1 MKIMET
7 LKKNKKKVA
16 VVGALA
22 LCLTAGSI
30 SAFFTDS
37 NDVTN
42 IFKPGGVSS
51 KLTETEYDKLGE
63 EQRTNIAPN
72 KTMIKDPVVTNI
84 DTLDMYT
91 FLKVTVPTKEVST
104 FDEVT
109 GKKVEAKKQPLFT
122 WEVNNGWSLVE
133 TVKNADTTDFYYAY
147 GSSDS
152 MTILKPQEKT
162 TSLFKNNHIK
172 FINLIEG
179 QGIENT
185 QLDVIVKDLSIQT
198 TDLGKTVPSD
208 ILEIILNQRGQNT

>member
-1 MKIMET
+1 MKITET

-104 FDEVT
+104 FDAVT

-122 WEVNNGWSLVE
+122 WEVNDGWTLVK
-133 TVKNADTTDFYYAY
+133 TVNNAETTDFYYAY
-147 GSSDS
+147 GTKDT
-152 MTILKPQEKT
+152 MKALKPQEKT

-208 ILEIILNQRGQNT
+208 ILEIILNQRG

>member
-1 MKIMET
+1 MKITET

-104 FDEVT
+104 FDAVT

-122 WEVNNGWSLVE
+122 WEVNDGWILVK
-133 TVKNADTTDFYYAY
+133 TVNNAETTDFYYAY
-147 GSSDS
+147 GSKWQHDNF
-152 MTILKPQEKT
+152 KT
-162 TSLFKNNHIK
+162 TGKNNF
-172 FINLIEG
+172 FI
-179 QGIENT
+179 
-185 QLDVIVKDLSIQT
+185 
-198 TDLGKTVPSD
+198 
-208 ILEIILNQRGQNT
+208 

>member
-1 MKIMET
+1 MKITET

-104 FDEVT
+104 FDAVT

-122 WEVNNGWSLVE
+122 WEVNDGWTLVK
-133 TVKNADTTDFYYAY
+133 TVNNAETTDFYYAY
-147 GSSDS
+147 GTKDT
-152 MTILKPQEKT
+152 MKALKPQEKT

-185 QLDVIVKDLSIQT
+185 KLDVIVKDLSIQT

-208 ILEIILNQRGQNT
+208 ILEIILNQRG

>member
-22 LCLTAGSI
+22 LCLTVGSI

-37 NDVTN
+37 NEVTN

-51 KLTETEYDKLGE
+51 KLTEVEYDKAGE
-63 EQRTNIAPN
+63 AQRTNIAPN
-72 KTMIKDPVVTNI
+72 KTMIKDPVVTNV
-84 DTLDMYT
+84 DTLDMFT
-91 FLKVTVPTKEVST
+91 FLKVTVPTKEV
-104 FDEVT
+104 VT
-109 GKKVEAKKQPLFT
+109 YNETTGQKVPAKKQPLFT
-122 WEVNNGWSLVE
+122 WEVNDGWSLVK

-162 TSLFKNNHIK
+162 TSLFKDNHIK

-198 TDLGKTVPSD
+198 TDLGVNKPAD
-208 ILEIILNQRGQNT
+208 ILEILLNQREGK

>member
-22 LCLTAGSI
+22 LCLTVGSI

-42 IFKPGGVSS
+42 VFKPGGVSS
-51 KLTETEYDKLGE
+51 KLTETEYDKVGE

-72 KTMIKDPVVTNI
+72 KTMIKDPVVTNV

-91 FLKVTVPTKEVST
+91 FIKVTVPTKEVST
-104 FDEVT
+104 FDEAT

-122 WEVNNGWSLVE
+122 WEVNDGWTLVK
-133 TVKNADTTDFYYAY
+133 TVNNENTTDFYYAY
-147 GSSDS
+147 GTKDK
-152 MTILKPQEKT
+152 MTTLKPQEKT
-162 TSLFKNNHIK
+162 SSLFKNNHIK

-185 QLDVIVKDLSIQT
+185 QLDVVVKDLSIQT
-198 TDLGKTVPSD
+198 TDLGVTSPVD
-208 ILEIILNQRGQNT
+208 ILETILNQRG

>member
-1 MKIMET
+1 MKIKET
-7 LKKNKKKVA
+7 LKKNKKKIA

-22 LCLTAGSI
+22 LCLTVGSI

-37 NDVTN
+37 NEVTN

-51 KLTETEYDKLGE
+51 KLTEVEYDKLGE

-104 FDEVT
+104 FDAVT

-122 WEVNNGWSLVE
+122 WEVNDGWSLVK

-162 TSLFKNNHIK
+162 TSLFKDNHIK

-185 QLDVIVKDLSIQT
+185 KLDVIVKDLSIQT

-208 ILEIILNQRGQNT
+208 ILEIILNQRG

>member
-42 IFKPGGVSS
+42 VFKPGGVSS
-51 KLTETEYDKLGE
+51 KLTETEYDKVGE

-72 KTMIKDPVVTNI
+72 KTMIKDPVVTNV

-104 FDEVT
+104 YDEAT
-109 GKKVEAKKQPLFT
+109 GQKIEAKMQPLFT
-122 WEVNNGWSLVE
+122 WEVNDGWSLVK
-133 TVKNADTTDFYYAY
+133 TVQNADTTDFYYAY
-147 GSSDS
+147 GTTDS
-152 MTILKPQEKT
+152 MTALKPQEKT
-162 TSLFKNNHIK
+162 TSLFKDNHIK

-198 TDLGKTVPSD
+198 TDLGVNKPAD
-208 ILEIILNQRGQNT
+208 ILEILLNQREGK

>member
-1 MKIMET
+1 MKIKET
-7 LKKNKKKVA
+7 LKKNKKKIA

-22 LCLTAGSI
+22 LCLTVGSI

-42 IFKPGGVSS
+42 VFKPGGVSS

-104 FDEVT
+104 FDAVT
-109 GKKVEAKKQPLFT
+109 GKKAEAKKQPLFT
-122 WEVNNGWSLVE
+122 WEVNDGWTLVK
-133 TVKNADTTDFYYAY
+133 TVNNAETTDFYYAY

-162 TSLFKNNHIK
+162 TSLFKDNHIK

-198 TDLGKTVPSD
+198 TDLGVNKPAD
-208 ILEIILNQRGQNT
+208 ILEILLNQREGK